1 MARRAPLSHSAQP
14 QHGAQSL
21 EVRKMERRE
30 GKGGRKGQQGRKRD
44 VPAEVNEG
52 KRGIGQK
59 GCGRKIAQE
68 VRY

>member
-21 EVRKMERRE
+21 EVRKMERKE
-30 GKGGRKGQQGRKRD
+30 GERRQERTAGWKKD

-52 KRGIGQK
+52 KQGIGQK
-59 GCGRKIAQE
+59 GWRRKIAQE